1 MSRNLVN
8 ITASK
13 SPRKKDI
20 SSEYQCSLCNKKY
33 KTEGGLLFHKCK
45 NKQRLNSK
53 EELHS
58 RIGFMAY
65 LKFYETLQSAKTR
78 KKAITFED
86 FAKSSYY
93 NGFIKFGH
101 YVADMKMM
109 EPENYI
115 SFLIH
120 NDVPLQKW
128 TDDKV
133 YIYFVAKRLKS
144 EKPDY
149 AIERS
154 LRTMQR
160 WAEENETTWDR
171 YFQEAGQMKIVSNLR
186 TGKISP
192 WIIYNTKSGKQFLAS
207 LSDSEVDCVFTII
220 DPDFWKHEFRKR
232 RTETNAIMS
241 VLKEAGM

>member
-13 SPRKKDI
+13 NPKEKI
-20 SSEYQCSLCNKKY
+20 GNEYKCSLCNKKY

-58 RIGFMAY
+58 RIAFMAY
-65 LKFYETLQSAKTR
+65 LKFYETFQSARTR
-78 KKAITFED
+78 KKEITFED
-86 FAKSSYY
+86 FAKSTYY

-115 SFLIH
+115 SFLIN
-120 NDVPLQKW
+120 NDVPLKKW

-133 YIYFVAKRLKS
+133 YIYFVARRLKN

-149 AIERS
+149 AVERS
-154 LRTMQR
+154 LRTMQK
-160 WAEENETTWDR
+160 WAEEHGTTWDK
-171 YFQEAGQMKIVSNLR
+171 YFEEAGHMRIVSNLR

-192 WIIYNTKSGKQFLAS
+192 WIIYNTKSGKRFLAG
-207 LSDSEVDCVFTII
+207 LSDNEVDCVFSII

-232 RTETNAIMS
+232 RTETDAIMS
-241 VLKEAGM
+241 VLKEAGI